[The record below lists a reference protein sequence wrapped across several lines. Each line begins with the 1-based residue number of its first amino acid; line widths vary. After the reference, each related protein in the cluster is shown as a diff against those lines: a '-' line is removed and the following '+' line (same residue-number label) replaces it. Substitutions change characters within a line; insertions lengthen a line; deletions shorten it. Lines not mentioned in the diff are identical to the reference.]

1 MSKSLIIDYI
11 LILFKLK
18 KIINNK
24 MFEEI
29 LIDFKE
35 EKDDNLRHKSDL
47 SQTPLEKSIDYI
59 LDLINLDVVKILKYN
74 RI

>member
-35 EKDDNLRHKSDL
+35 EKDNNVRHKSDS
-47 SQTPLEKSIDYI
+47 SQPLEKSIDYI

>member
-1 MSKSLIIDYI
+1 ML
-11 LILFKLK
+11 
-18 KIINNK
+18 
-24 MFEEI
+24 FEEI

-35 EKDDNLRHKSDL
+35 EKDNNVRHKSDS
-47 SQTPLEKSIDYI
+47 SQPLEKSIDYI

>member
-1 MSKSLIIDYI
+1 M
-11 LILFKLK
+11 K
-18 KIINNK
+18 KKNNK

-35 EKDDNLRHKSDL
+35 EKDDNLRQRHKKDL
-47 SQTPLEKSIDYI
+47 SQTSFEKSIDYI
-59 LDLINLDVVKILKYN
+59 LDLINLDTVKILKYN

>member
-1 MSKSLIIDYI
+1 M
-11 LILFKLK
+11 
-18 KIINNK
+18 NNK
-24 MFEEI
+24 MLEEI

-47 SQTPLEKSIDYI
+47 SQTPLDKFIDYI
-59 LDLINLDVVKILKYN
+59 LDLINLDIVKILNYN

>member
-1 MSKSLIIDYI
+1 MSKLFIIEYI

-24 MFEEI
+24 MFKEI

-35 EKDDNLRHKSDL
+35 EKDDNLRLESDL
-47 SQTPLEKSIDYI
+47 LQTPLENSIDYI
-59 LDLINLDVVKILKYN
+59 LDMINLDTVKILKYN

>member
-1 MSKSLIIDYI
+1 MSELLIIDYI

-24 MFEEI
+24 MFEKI
-29 LIDFKE
+29 LMDFKE
-35 EKDDNLRHKSDL
+35 GKNDNLRHKSDL
-47 SQTPLEKSIDYI
+47 SQTSLESIDYI

>member
-1 MSKSLIIDYI
+1 
-11 LILFKLK
+11 
-18 KIINNK
+18 

-47 SQTPLEKSIDYI
+47 SKPLEKSIDYI
-59 LDLINLDVVKILKYN
+59 LDLINLDTVKILKYN

>member
-1 MSKSLIIDYI
+1 ML
-11 LILFKLK
+11 
-18 KIINNK
+18 
-24 MFEEI
+24 EEI
-29 LIDFKE
+29 LVDFKE
-35 EKDDNLRHKSDL
+35 EKEVKEDNLRHKSGL

>member
-1 MSKSLIIDYI
+1 
-11 LILFKLK
+11 
-18 KIINNK
+18 

-35 EKDDNLRHKSDL
+35 EKDDKIRHKSDL
-47 SQTPLEKSIDYI
+47 TQTPLESIDYI
-59 LDLINLDVVKILKYN
+59 LDLINIDVVKILKYN

>member
-1 MSKSLIIDYI
+1 MSESLIIDYI

-18 KIINNK
+18 KKNNNK

-35 EKDDNLRHKSDL
+35 ETDANLRHKSDL
-47 SQTPLEKSIDYI
+47 SQTSLESIDYI
-59 LDLINLDVVKILKYN
+59 LDLINLDTVKILKYN

>member
-1 MSKSLIIDYI
+1 
-11 LILFKLK
+11 
-18 KIINNK
+18 

-35 EKDDNLRHKSDL
+35 EKDDNLRLKSDL
-47 SQTPLEKSIDYI
+47 SQKPLENSIDYI
-59 LDLINLDVVKILKYN
+59 LDLINLDTVKILKYN

>member
-1 MSKSLIIDYI
+1 MLI
-11 LILFKLK
+11 LIKLK
-18 KIINNK
+18 KIINNE

-35 EKDDNLRHKSDL
+35 EKDDNLRHKSDV

-59 LDLINLDVVKILKYN
+59 LDMINLDVVKILKYN

>member
-1 MSKSLIIDYI
+1 MSKLFIIEYI

-24 MFEEI
+24 IFKEI

-35 EKDDNLRHKSDL
+35 EKDDNLRLESDL
-47 SQTPLEKSIDYI
+47 LQTPLENSIDYI
-59 LDLINLDVVKILKYN
+59 LDMINLDTVKILKYN

>member
-1 MSKSLIIDYI
+1 M
-11 LILFKLK
+11 K

-35 EKDDNLRHKSDL
+35 GKDDNLRQRHKNDL

>member
-1 MSKSLIIDYI
+1 MSKSLIIYYI

-18 KIINNK
+18 KIMKNK
-24 MFEEI
+24 MLEEI

-35 EKDDNLRHKSDL
+35 EKDDNLRRKSGL

>member
-1 MSKSLIIDYI
+1 M
-11 LILFKLK
+11 K
-18 KIINNK
+18 KIMNNI

-35 EKDDNLRHKSDL
+35 EKGDNLKQRSGL
-47 SQTPLEKSIDYI
+47 SQSPLEKSIDYI
-59 LDLINLDVVKILKYN
+59 LDMINLDVVKILKYN

>member
-1 MSKSLIIDYI
+1 ML
-11 LILFKLK
+11 
-18 KIINNK
+18 
-24 MFEEI
+24 EEI

-35 EKDDNLRHKSDL
+35 EKDDNLRCNSDL

>member
-1 MSKSLIIDYI
+1 M
-11 LILFKLK
+11 
-18 KIINNK
+18 NNK
-24 MFEEI
+24 MLEEI

-35 EKDDNLRHKSDL
+35 EKDDNLRLKSGL

>member
-1 MSKSLIIDYI
+1 
-11 LILFKLK
+11 
-18 KIINNK
+18 

-35 EKDDNLRHKSDL
+35 EKDDNLRLRSDL
-47 SQTPLEKSIDYI
+47 TQTPLEKSVDCI
-59 LDLINLDVVKILKYN
+59 LDLINLDLVKILKYN

>member
-1 MSKSLIIDYI
+1 M
-11 LILFKLK
+11 
-18 KIINNK
+18 NNK
-24 MFEEI
+24 MLEEI

-35 EKDDNLRHKSDL
+35 EKDGNLKYKSGL